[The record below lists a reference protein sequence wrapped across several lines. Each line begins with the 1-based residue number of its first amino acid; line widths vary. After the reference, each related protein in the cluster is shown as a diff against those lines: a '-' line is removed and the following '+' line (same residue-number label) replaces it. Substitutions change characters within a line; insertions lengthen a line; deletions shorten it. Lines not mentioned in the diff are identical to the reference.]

1 MACRNYEIPGL
12 PNEDRDL
19 VSASPRRSR
28 PLGRAHARPQ
38 HWPRRPQPVAT
49 LGNPSQMSLT
59 SRGTRNFGSFTL
71 CGEGRYPKT
80 FLLPGQS
87 AKGEKLWHSPH
98 QSGTATGR
106 NRNRARTRRPGLRRR
121 GRIRMRRASFRLC
134 FDRRGSVAARQCFR
148 HGQTR
153 DRPLRRTI
161 QCRGGWRRE

>member
-1 MACRNYEIPGL
+1 MEPASDVACRNYEIPGL

-106 NRNRARTRRPGLRRR
+106 NRNGARTGRRGR
-121 GRIRMRRASFRLC
+121 GRIRTLRASRSLC
-134 FDRRGSVAARQCFR
+134 FDRRGSVAGRRCFR
-148 HGQTR
+148 RGRTR
-153 DRPLRRTI
+153 DRLSRRTI
-161 QCRGGWRRE
+161 QCRGG